1 MSPNPPP
8 SEPAHTTPLPTV
20 PAMPRTVWALGI
32 TSLFMDVSSEMI
44 HALLP
49 VFLVGMLGASATLLG
64 VLEGFAEATA
74 QIVKIFSG
82 WLSDRLGKRKLLAVL
97 GYGMAAFTKPAF
109 PLASTVEL
117 VIAARMTD
125 RVGKGIRGAPRDA
138 LIADVTHPDIRGAAF
153 GLRQAL
159 DTIGAAIGPATAIGL
174 MMLFH
179 DDIRTVLWFAVVP
192 AFLAVAVLALGVE
205 DRGARPV
212 RSRAPIRLA
221 DARDFPR
228 AYWAVV
234 LAGVIYTLA
243 RFSEAFL
250 VIRANG
256 AGLPVTWTPAV
267 IAAMSIVYAAIAYP
281 AGRLQDRLGG
291 RPLLVAGLVV
301 LIAAD
306 LALGLADDLVGVFIG
321 VALWGAS
328 MGLSQ
333 GVLSALVA
341 ATAPAALRGTGFGLF
356 NLASGLAMIPA
367 SIVAGLIWDR
377 IGPGATFLTG
387 AGLALAAAA
396 VVIALPTDRPARTIP

>member
-1 MSPNPPP
+1 
-8 SEPAHTTPLPTV
+8 
-20 PAMPRTVWALGI
+20 MPKTVWALGI

-49 VFLVGMLGASATLLG
+49 VFLVGTLGASATLLG

-159 DTIGAAIGPATAIGL
+159 DTVGAAIGPAAAIGL
-174 MMLFH
+174 MMVFH

-205 DRGARPV
+205 DRGVEPV

-250 VIRANG
+250 VIRANA

-267 IAAMSIVYAAIAYP
+267 IAAMSIVYAAVAYP

-306 LALGLADDLVGVFIG
+306 LALGLADDLVGVFVGI
-321 VALWGAS
+321 ALWGAS

-356 NLASGLAMIPA
+356 NLASGVAMIPA
-367 SIVAGLIWDR
+367 SIVAGIVWDR